1 MSSTTSDMDIRS
13 YIVALEEQLDD
24 LPEEDRRELLEDL
37 EQHITE
43 VAAEGEGTLSDRLGI
58 PETYA
63 AELRLSAGLPP
74 RAAPEHVSRVDFVR
88 RRVARWLD
96 IAPVRAVR
104 DFLPEL
110 RPGWWVLRGYL
121 MVVVLDLIMYRN
133 GHGGVPSFIPWFGG
147 PLFGVIAIGVA
158 VVASVAYGRRPTH
171 GLRRTLTGIANA
183 AVVVGALAAAS
194 AAAQYNSMPI
204 EYAQETSIPW
214 LHHEDESPISNI
226 CAYDSKL
233 RPQGKVLLYDQS
245 GRPIDNLAAPEYGEG
260 TVPGAEL
267 ERSLGNAY
275 PRRQQVIDPATGQLV
290 DFECPTF
297 DDGEEPVNGGSA
309 RR

>member
-1 MSSTTSDMDIRS
+1 MDIRS

-74 RAAPEHVSRVDFVR
+74 RAEAEALSYIRSFVAS
-88 RRVARWLD
+88 VERWLD
-96 IAPVRAVR
+96 VPPVRAAR
-104 DFLPEL
+104 GFMTEL

-121 MVVVLDLIMYRN
+121 FVLALDNMFFTWNYAAWPVI
-133 GHGGVPSFIPWFGG
+133 PSFNGSPILG
-147 PLFGVIAIGVA
+147 LAAIGIA
-158 VVASVAYGRRPTH
+158 VVASVALGRRTIGTP
-171 GLRRTLTGIANA
+171 RRRVAIVGNL
-183 AVVVGALAAAS
+183 VVAFFAFVALMQAAS
-194 AAAQYNSMPI
+194 PLPV
-204 EYAQETSIPW
+204 EYAQQTSIPW

-233 RPQGKVLLYDQS
+233 RPQGKVLLYDQN

-260 TVPGAEL
+260 TMPGAEL

-275 PRRQQVIDPATGQLV
+275 PRRQQVIDPATGQLA

-297 DDGEEPVNGGSA
+297 DDGEEPVSGGSA